1 MNWSISGHKQF
12 RGCPRQWYYSN
23 IVADARVKKDAF
35 RRELTILSKLQ
46 SIDAWRGSLV
56 DNVISRLFVNSIN
69 KRMPVKKEYFLR
81 EAMRLFDLQLEFA
94 QSKRY
99 RLEGARLANGQD
111 DFAALFEYE
120 LGNGVM
126 AADLVE
132 DGKFIEYLRTGS
144 LLVSQRPL
152 IYSFDRFSVRAKPD
166 LIVFFEDDP
175 PHIFDWKVHTFGLIT
190 YDEQLISY
198 AMALYKVART
208 EPHDDFPKNL
218 SQYKL
223 SDYKLTEYQLLHP
236 ERIRRDYEATNDRVE
251 DLGSMMASSLIE
263 MYMSG
268 CFNKYEEGREDK
280 FPTTIFVEQCAKCVF
295 QKTCKLNSS
304 YEVRDEHFQD

>member
-126 AADLVE
+126 AEEIDRVRTDVNNAITNLVE

-175 PHIFDWKVHTFGLIT
+175 PHIFDWKVHTFGLNT

-223 SDYKLTEYQLLHP
+223 SD
-236 ERIRRDYEATNDRVE
+236 
-251 DLGSMMASSLIE
+251 
-263 MYMSG
+263 
-268 CFNKYEEGREDK
+268 
-280 FPTTIFVEQCAKCVF
+280 
-295 QKTCKLNSS
+295 
-304 YEVRDEHFQD
+304 